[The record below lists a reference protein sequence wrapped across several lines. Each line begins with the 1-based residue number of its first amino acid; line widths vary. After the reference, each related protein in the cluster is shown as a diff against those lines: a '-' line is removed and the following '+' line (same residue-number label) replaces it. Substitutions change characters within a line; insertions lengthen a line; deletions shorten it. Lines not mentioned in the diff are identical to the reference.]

1 MVSLL
6 LCQVRDVS
14 ALARLCSLQ
23 TLTLDGTEVTEGSLE
38 LLASHQAL
46 SCLSLGGIPVASG
59 DEALRIVSGVNQN
72 TLECATAGG
81 LVQGCVHTGQ
91 GKKMLLGVHTES

>member
-1 MVSLL
+1 MDWFS
-6 LCQVRDVS
+6 CQVRDVS

-46 SCLSLGGIPVASG
+46 SSLSLGGIPVASG
-59 DEALRIVSGVNQN
+59 DEALRIISGGNHKHFGNVR
-72 TLECATAGG
+72 
-81 LVQGCVHTGQ
+81 
-91 GKKMLLGVHTES
+91 